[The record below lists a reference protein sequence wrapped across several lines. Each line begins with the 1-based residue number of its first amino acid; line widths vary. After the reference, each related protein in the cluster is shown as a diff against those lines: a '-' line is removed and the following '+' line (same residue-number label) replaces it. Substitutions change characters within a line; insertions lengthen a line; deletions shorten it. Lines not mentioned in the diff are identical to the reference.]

1 MKPLQLI
8 GTQRT
13 QYTHRKNRESKKIK
27 PEMQACKDKSKV
39 KIEKIEKE
47 DAEFEDED
55 DELVSLILIK
65 LPNMTASGFGTR
77 F

>member
-1 MKPLQLI
+1 
-8 GTQRT
+8 
-13 QYTHRKNRESKKIK
+13 
-27 PEMQACKDKSKV
+27 MQACKDKSKV
-39 KIEKIEKE
+39 KIEKVEKE
-47 DAEFEDED
+47 DVEFEDED